1 MQNEGMEKILGELL
15 NVLGPV
21 ERGVRLQN
29 RAMSPARSGMS
40 TASSV
45 RRPLTSSPSCS
56 SFQ

>member
-1 MQNEGMEKILGELL
+1 MEKILGELL
-15 NVLGPV
+15 DVLGPV
-21 ERGVRLQN
+21 ECGVRLQN

-45 RRPLTSSPSCS
+45 RRSVTSSPSCS